1 MKNFLAIRDFS
12 TEELNELL
20 DLSIRLKKLY
30 KSGGRDVCL
39 GGKVL
44 AMLFE
49 KTSLRT
55 RISFQVAMTDLGGT
69 AIYLKPEDIGIIGKR
84 EPAKDMARVFSRYV
98 DGIMARTFLHE
109 TLVELARWAMVP
121 VINALSDWSH
131 PCQVMA
137 DLMTILEHFGRLE
150 GLTLAYVGDGNNVA
164 RSLAYGCAKF
174 GLKYRIAT
182 PEEYA
187 LDQDTIR
194 QANTI
199 RPDTVYQTKEPADA
213 IKNADVV
220 YTDTWVSMGQ
230 ESEKEKRIAD
240 FQGFQVNSQL
250 LAGAPAHVKIM
261 HCLPA
266 YRGFEIT
273 DEVAEA
279 DSCIIFDQAENR
291 LHFQRALLKTLLSGS
306 SSL

>member
-1 MKNFLAIRDFS
+1 MKSFLAIRDFS
-12 TEELNELL
+12 TEELMDML

-39 GGKVL
+39 AGKVL

-49 KTSLRT
+49 KASLRT
-55 RISFQVAMTDLGGT
+55 RVSFQVAMSDLGGA

-84 EPAKDMARVFSRYV
+84 EPARDMARIFSRYV
-98 DGIMARTFLHE
+98 DGIMARTFAHE
-109 TLVELARWAMVP
+109 TLVELDRWATVP

-131 PCQVMA
+131 PCQAMA
-137 DLMTILEHFGRLE
+137 DMMTILEHFGRLE

-174 GLKYRIAT
+174 GLKYQIAT
-182 PEEYA
+182 PKGYA
-187 LDQDTIR
+187 LDEEAIR
-194 QANTI
+194 EPNTI
-199 RPDTVYQTKEPADA
+199 RPGTAEQMTDPARA
-213 IKNADVV
+213 VKNADVV

-240 FQGFQVNSQL
+240 FQGFQVNAQL
-250 LAGAPAHVKIM
+250 LAGAPAHAKVM

-279 DSCIIFDQAENR
+279 DNCIIFDQAENR
-291 LHFQRALLKTLLSGS
+291 LHFQRALLKKLLSK
-306 SSL
+306 